1 VKQFVLVF
9 SESACVW
16 MLAHKFQLVN
26 EDKVNGF
33 WVFVNREDFESLVP
47 PFGYS
52 YSDILTFNQ

>member
-1 VKQFVLVF
+1 
-9 SESACVW
+9 